1 MSTHFKSIES
11 SETIITELMV
21 PSYANF
27 GGKVHGGILLS
38 LMDKVAYVCATKH
51 CQAYCVTVSVE
62 GVEFLHPVEV
72 GDLLTI
78 RASVNYVGNTTMI
91 VGMRLESQN
100 PRTGINKHTNS
111 CYFTMLAKNDD
122 GVPIPVPGLLIE
134 NEVQLRRFCEGRYLK
149 KLSLEKRNI
158 LRSDLKEHNVDVL
171 VAQCSEEKCKIN
183 F

>member
-1 MSTHFKSIES
+1 MGDDYTQDEDIMNEIADAKAY
-11 SETIITELMV
+11 
-21 PSYANF
+21 SY
-27 GGKVHGGILLS
+27 GGKTQVKKHGTDLHVL
-38 LMDKVAYVCATKH
+38 VAAKANPSTIW
-51 CQAYCVTVSVE
+51 
-62 GVEFLHPVEV
+62 V
-72 GDLLTI
+72 G
-78 RASVNYVGNTTMI
+78 
-91 VGMRLESQN
+91 LESPN
-100 PRTGINKHTNS
+100 FRAFIN
-111 CYFTMLAKNDD
+111 AKNDD